1 MDLRELWLLTF
12 YGANTA
18 NIVIIVII
26 VKKKTSHVVK
36 QGLLPKISKCHI
48 LGPPLLCTVN

>member
-26 VKKKTSHVVK
+26 VKKKNIDTCIYNLKRSNIT
-36 QGLLPKISKCHI
+36 Q
-48 LGPPLLCTVN
+48 